1 MEIRCFIFLL
11 ARNLQHLQVLEEVE
25 DLAFNILLSII
36 VVAWA
41 ATAAC
46 RTCLWSLLYG
56 RQTWNFLNSIRTVC
70 RLNLLTH
77 LMELCGYLTLLAL
90 MLILAGHGL
99 SMWELNQLK
108 LQQELFAEIQLLML
122 APLSAIFPSSVI
134 LIQMLQAPPIPART
148 RACGMCCRLKK
159 WQWAW
164 FFCFSVFWHAL
175 ASIGALI
182 SVILPLNSI
191 GNLSDRP
198 GFELAMRQCRQEML
212 GLCQTTDWRQVPDT
226 RWENHLKCAL
236 DCSDVKIPAE
246 DVVLHFYSTAYKLL
260 ALCSSCSLLSKSFL
274 LWISCRILKIARRTV
289 QHSKTTNASS
299 ETQPERAAAEAAEP
313 QATLAAVPGVSGN
326 ANEAVL
332 TPSLF
337 QQGAVSVRTPRTPR
351 SQREAMKSLEVAQED
366 KVENGDG
373 EENLELSD
381 EGKIRQ
387 QQVLEAAMSLPQPPS
402 PNGSVASL
410 NFKPQATAAE
420 IRKMLENPLADGH
433 AELVD
438 FAKSI
443 ARECTKDSA
452 TSNGSASSSRSR
464 RARG

>member
-1 MEIRCFIFLL
+1 M

-25 DLAFNILLSII
+25 NLAFNILLSII

-56 RQTWNFLNSIRTVC
+56 RKTWNFLNSIRTVC

-77 LMELCGYLTLLAL
+77 LIELCGYLTLLGL
-90 MLILAGHGL
+90 MLFLAGHSL
-99 SMWELNQLK
+99 LMWELNHLK

-164 FFCFSVFWHAL
+164 CFCLSVVWHAL
-175 ASIGALI
+175 ASTGALI

-191 GNLSDRP
+191 GNQDRP
-198 GFELAMRQCRQEML
+198 GFELAMRQCRQEMI
-212 GLCQTTDWRQVPDT
+212 GLCQTTEWRQVPDT
-226 RWENHLKCAL
+226 RWETHLKCTL

-246 DVVLHFYSTAYKLL
+246 DVYLHFYSTAYKLV

-289 QHSKTTNASS
+289 QTKTTNASS
-299 ETQPERAAAEAAEP
+299 EQPVAAEAAEA
-313 QATLAAVPGVSGN
+313 QATTKAAVPGVSGN

-337 QQGAVSVRTPRTPR
+337 QQGAVSARTPRTPR
-351 SQREAMKSLEVAQED
+351 QGEATKSLEVAQED
-366 KVENGDG
+366 KVENDHG

-387 QQVLEAAMSLPQPPS
+387 QQILEAAMSLPKPPS
-402 PNGSVASL
+402 PSGSVASL

>member
-164 FFCFSVFWHAL
+164 FFVFQFSGMLWPVL
-175 ASIGALI
+175 A
-182 SVILPLNSI
+182 P
-191 GNLSDRP
+191 
-198 GFELAMRQCRQEML
+198 
-212 GLCQTTDWRQVPDT
+212 
-226 RWENHLKCAL
+226 
-236 DCSDVKIPAE
+236 
-246 DVVLHFYSTAYKLL
+246 
-260 ALCSSCSLLSKSFL
+260 
-274 LWISCRILKIARRTV
+274 
-289 QHSKTTNASS
+289 
-299 ETQPERAAAEAAEP
+299 
-313 QATLAAVPGVSGN
+313 
-326 ANEAVL
+326 
-332 TPSLF
+332 
-337 QQGAVSVRTPRTPR
+337 
-351 SQREAMKSLEVAQED
+351 
-366 KVENGDG
+366 
-373 EENLELSD
+373 
-381 EGKIRQ
+381 
-387 QQVLEAAMSLPQPPS
+387 
-402 PNGSVASL
+402 
-410 NFKPQATAAE
+410 
-420 IRKMLENPLADGH
+420 
-433 AELVD
+433 
-438 FAKSI
+438 
-443 ARECTKDSA
+443 
-452 TSNGSASSSRSR
+452 
-464 RARG
+464 